1 MTPSVSIFYMTSAT
15 QGGIKICMQALSNK
29 YRVHK
34 NIWLGSIPAYYH
46 TSILAYQADVKQ
58 GFTIDCKKSMLKQL
72 FKLTSIEL
80 TWIWSARRSATL
92 CARFPP
98 LLMLELIFQLPCFEI
113 PLQCL
118 FFQYLCLRTLNS
130 MSSSVSLSALS
141 SNPICTP
148 DLDQSN
154 LWQAIFLILGQA
166 RFQFHLI
173 ILHLESFPTSFLI
186 FLLQTFIS
194 CPWTR
199 NRTVDPAKYC
209 YNSTI
214 NPE

>member
-1 MTPSVSIFYMTSAT
+1 
-15 QGGIKICMQALSNK
+15 
-29 YRVHK
+29 
-34 NIWLGSIPAYYH
+34 
-46 TSILAYQADVKQ
+46 
-58 GFTIDCKKSMLKQL
+58 MLKQL
-72 FKLTSIEL
+72 FKLASIEL

-130 MSSSVSLSALS
+130 MSSSVSLSAMS

-186 FLLQTFIS
+186 LFEETSELWILKRHKWHQWCYLVARPQLLSSSHNWSNSSAESGFLPVQPPQQHSKF
-194 CPWTR
+194 
-199 NRTVDPAKYC
+199 
-209 YNSTI
+209 
-214 NPE
+214 